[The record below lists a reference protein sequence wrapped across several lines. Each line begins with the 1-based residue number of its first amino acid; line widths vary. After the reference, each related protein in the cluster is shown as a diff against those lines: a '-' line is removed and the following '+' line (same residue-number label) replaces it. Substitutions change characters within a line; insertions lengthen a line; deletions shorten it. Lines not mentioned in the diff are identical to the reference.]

1 MAIRFS
7 FADNFIGRISS
18 NRRLIWNQKV
28 NKQPPL
34 PRKRAAALC
43 SEHQIW
49 SAKLRFLLGSIGFM
63 FTSDKVNFHVLRS
76 TLQVSMRLF
85 DLTLILVFLVMQ
97 AVYFRPVEV
106 DGGKRIG
113 QDEWR
118 TDWIVTTVWNISK
131 SEFDKSV
138 RSKEMLSEYNIINPL
153 TGKSEKLIN

>member
-1 MAIRFS
+1 
-7 FADNFIGRISS
+7 
-18 NRRLIWNQKV
+18 
-28 NKQPPL
+28 
-34 PRKRAAALC
+34 
-43 SEHQIW
+43 
-49 SAKLRFLLGSIGFM
+49 
-63 FTSDKVNFHVLRS
+63 
-76 TLQVSMRLF
+76 
-85 DLTLILVFLVMQ
+85 MQ